1 MEKNK
6 DIWVAGITR
15 GHNGGVCLL
24 KNGEVVFSVEE
35 ERLTRFKYDGSPL
48 AGIQKILEYTNEL
61 DYVAFAH
68 TQALDGRNGPTSR
81 LEWTGENVYVGMLR
95 KFGLIKDESYDISKP
110 QLHSQVFDFSMDHH
124 KLHAWCGL
132 VRSGW
137 QDATRLVVDGAGTFF
152 QLQKDGQG
160 ITAF

>member
-24 KNGEVVFSVEE
+24 KNGEVVFSAEE
-35 ERLTRFKYDGSPL
+35 ERFTRFKYDGSPL

-68 TQALDGRNGPTSR
+68 TQA
-81 LEWTGENVYVGMLR
+81 
-95 KFGLIKDESYDISKP
+95 
-110 QLHSQVFDFSMDHH
+110 
-124 KLHAWCGL
+124 
-132 VRSGW
+132 
-137 QDATRLVVDGAGTFF
+137 
-152 QLQKDGQG
+152 
-160 ITAF
+160 